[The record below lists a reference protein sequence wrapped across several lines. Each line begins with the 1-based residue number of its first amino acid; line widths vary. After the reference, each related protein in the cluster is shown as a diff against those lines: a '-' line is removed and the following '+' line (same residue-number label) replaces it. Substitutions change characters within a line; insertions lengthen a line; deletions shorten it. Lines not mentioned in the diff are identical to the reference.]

1 VPVDKCYKTKVKV
14 IVRNSTPKGVFPQ
27 PKSVLRFGHAFGY
40 GVRSLTVPTS
50 LSLRPKSSLLLALLF
65 SLVAL
70 PSAWAQ
76 KDTGAI
82 VGLVR
87 DSSGAI
93 VTDAK
98 VTITD
103 ADRGTVLSFTTNSDG
118 EYVASPLRIGRYT
131 VTVEKAGFKKAV
143 AGPFQVNIQD
153 RVGVDMQLQAGATT
167 ETVNVTSQGPQLETE
182 TSELGQVVDSHR
194 INALPLN
201 GRNYAQLALLGA
213 GVAAA
218 EPGSRVETSYG
229 FSSNGA
235 RSLQNNF
242 LLDGIDN
249 NANLGDVLNGA
260 AYVVQPA
267 VDAIAEFKV
276 ETNSYSAEFGRGNGA
291 IMDAVIKSGTNH
303 LHGDVWEFLRNEKLD
318 ATNAFD
324 IFGRQPYKQNQF
336 GFTLGGPIVRNK
348 MFFFG
353 DYEGLRI
360 RQALPQLSQ
369 VPYQSWVNGDFSNQL
384 PPVLDSTTATGVL
397 DCSGNPTYPGEI
409 FDATKAQSSS
419 PYNGGPCSVP
429 IGTTSTGVPTNIFTG
444 NTGNNTPIDPL
455 AQEMANLFPAPNAP
469 QFGPQAY
476 LASPERNERDD
487 KFDIRYDL
495 TISQK
500 DNFFARFSY
509 GNDSNFLPSPFQ
521 NFLDGG
527 SFQDG
532 YSSNDAEG
540 LAASEIHS
548 FRNNLINEFRF
559 GLNRLNSHRYNLF
572 YNQNVSQQLPGGIPF
587 PGVPFDTTQNIGGLP
602 FLSFGDG
609 TTGVG
614 ASEFL
619 PANEHQH
626 SYVFTDNLNWIHGRH
641 AAKFGG
647 ELRFEQFTILEPAEA
662 RGTMDFG
669 GNFLIN
675 DNLADPGTGGEAF
688 ASFMQGISDGGGI
701 TSVKPNIDYRRQI
714 YSVYALDD
722 FKVTPRLTVNV
733 GLRYELF
740 TTIKEANDNQATFNF
755 TSLSLIAPS
764 GQNLT
769 LPSSLALNIQST
781 GTRGLISPDLN
792 NFAPRLGLSYQITDK
807 LVLRAGYG
815 VFYGGQENGP
825 FSNPSPGYNPPFL
838 SEETFNTPC
847 TAPSANPA
855 TGQQDC
861 SISSA
866 NNGGLP
872 LNILSQGFP
881 LNSLTEPNTTELYS
895 IDPHLVT
902 PYTQQ
907 WHLGLEYQL
916 PADTVLDVS
925 YAGSRGLKLF
935 AFYNGNQAVPVLGTD
950 SLPTAPRRPANN
962 EAPGATGPC
971 TLANSQNCNPALD
984 VAIDTFR
991 SNAQSNYNSLQVR
1004 LEKRYS
1010 HGLQYE
1016 IAYTFAHALDNASSA
1031 SLGSVNNG
1039 DFQDQRFPNSNYGNA
1054 DFDVRHRIVFSYV
1067 YDLPFGHG
1075 RPFANGATGVKNQI
1089 IGNWQTTGVFSAA
1102 TGNYYTATDINNI
1115 SGGDCGGTVGYY
1127 CSRPARVGN
1136 PNASPCVPGTL
1147 FNTCAFEDNGTN
1159 PGIIPLGTFGNAG
1172 RNIIEGPGYKTWDM
1186 SLVKQFP
1193 ISEAKRLE
1201 FRAEFFNILNHVNY
1215 LFGQFGAIS
1224 AEPTP
1229 LELGQS
1235 GFGLPLAARNPRQ
1248 IQVALKFYF

>member
-1 VPVDKCYKTKVKV
+1 MP
-14 IVRNSTPKGVFPQ
+14 TPFCRCCTT
-27 PKSVLRFGHAFGY
+27 VLF
-40 GVRSLTVPTS
+40 L
-50 LSLRPKSSLLLALLF
+50 LSFMLAA
-65 SLVAL
+65 VVGAR
-70 PSAWAQ
+70 AQ

-82 VGLVR
+82 VGQVR

-98 VTITD
+98 VTVTD
-103 ADRGTVLSFTTNSDG
+103 ADRGIVLTFTTNSDG
-118 EYVASPLRIGRYT
+118 EYTASPLRIGRYT
-131 VTVEKAGFKKAV
+131 VTVEKAGFKKAL
-143 AGPFQVNIQD
+143 AGPVQVNIQD
-153 RVGVDMQLQAGATT
+153 RVSVDIQLQPGAAT
-167 ETVNVTSQGPQLETE
+167 ETVEVSSQGPQLETE
-182 TSELGQVVDSHR
+182 TSDLGQVVDSRR

-201 GRNYAQLALLGA
+201 GRNYAQLALLGV

-218 EPGSRVETSYG
+218 EPGSRVETTYG
-229 FSSNGA
+229 FSANGA

-291 IMDAVIKSGTNH
+291 IMNAVIKSGTNH
-303 LHGDVWEFLRNEKLD
+303 IHGDVWEFLRNEKLD
-318 ATNAFD
+318 ANNAFD
-324 IFGRQPYKQNQF
+324 EFGRQPYKQNQF
-336 GFTLGGPIVRNK
+336 GFTLGGPIVKNK
-348 MFFFG
+348 LFFFG

-360 RQALPQLSQ
+360 RQALPQLST
-369 VPYQSWVNGDFSNQL
+369 VPTPAEVTGDFSSFLQL
-384 PPVLDSTTATGVL
+384 NSPIPGVL
-397 DCSGNPTYPGEI
+397 DCSGNPTYQGEI
-409 FDATKAQSSS
+409 FNPLLAQSNS

-429 IGTTSTGVPTNIFTG
+429 IGTTSTGQPTNIFTG
-444 NTGNNTPIDPL
+444 NSGTNTPIDPL
-455 AQEMANLFPAPNAP
+455 AQELANLFPAPNSTLP
-469 QFGPQAY
+469 GGNY
-476 LASPERNERDD
+476 LAVPKRNETEN
-487 KFDIRYDL
+487 KFDVRVDYTIRE
-495 TISQK
+495 K

-532 YSSNDAEG
+532 YSNNTAEG

-559 GLNRLNSHRYNLF
+559 GFNHLDSHRYNLF
-572 YNQNVSQQLPGGIPF
+572 YNQNVAQELPGGIPF
-587 PGVPFDTTQNIGGLP
+587 PGVPYEEGQNIGGLP
-602 FLSFGDG
+602 FLGFGDG
-609 TTGVG
+609 TAGIG

-619 PANEHQH
+619 PAVEHQH
-626 SYVFTDNLNWIHGRH
+626 SYVFTDNLNWIRGRH

-647 ELRFEQFTILEPAEA
+647 EVRFEEFTLLEPAEA
-662 RGTMDFG
+662 RGSMDFG
-669 GNFLIN
+669 GGFLIN
-675 DNLADPGTGGEAF
+675 DNYADPGTGGEAF
-688 ASFMQGISDGGGI
+688 ASFMQGIPDGGAI
-701 TSVKPNIDYRRQI
+701 TSVLPNIDYRRQI
-714 YSVYALDD
+714 YAVYALDD
-722 FKVTPRLTVNV
+722 FKVTPRLTLNL

-755 TSLSLIAPS
+755 GSLSLIAPS
-764 GQNLT
+764 GRDRT
-769 LPSSLALNIQST
+769 LPASLALNIQNT
-781 GTRGLISPDLN
+781 GSRGLISPDLN
-792 NFAPRLGLSYQITDK
+792 NFAPRVGLSYQISDK
-807 LVLRAGYG
+807 LVFRSGYG
-815 VFYGGQENGP
+815 IFYGGQENGP
-825 FSNPSPGYNPPFL
+825 FSNPSPGFNPPFL
-838 SEETFNTPC
+838 SAETFNTPC

-855 TGQQDC
+855 AGQLDC
-861 SISSA
+861 SISAA

-872 LNILSQGFP
+872 LNVLAQGFP
-881 LNSLTEPNTTELYS
+881 TASLATPNTTELYAL
-895 IDPHLVT
+895 DPRLVT

-907 WHLGLEYQL
+907 WHMGVEYQL
-916 PADTVLDVS
+916 PADTVLEVS

-935 AFYNGNQAVPVLGTD
+935 AFYNGNQTVPVLGTD
-950 SLPTAPRRPANN
+950 SLPTAPRRPA
-962 EAPGATGPC
+962 AQVTPGAPPGSEC
-971 TLANSQNCNPALD
+971 TLDAYLNNPSVYNCNPSLD

-1010 HGLQYE
+1010 HGLQFE
-1016 IAYTFAHALDNASSA
+1016 AAYTFAHALDNASSA

-1054 DFDVRHRIVFSYV
+1054 DFDVRHRFVFSYV

-1075 RPFANGATGVKNQI
+1075 RAFGNGATGIVNGI

-1127 CSRPARVGN
+1127 CSRPNLVGN
-1136 PNASPCVPGTL
+1136 PNASPCVPGAL
-1147 FNTCAFEDNGTN
+1147 FNTCAFEDNTV
-1159 PGIIPLGTFGNAG
+1159 LGTFGNAG
-1172 RNIIEGPGYKTWDM
+1172 RNIIEGPGYKTWDT
-1186 SLVKQFP
+1186 SFVKLFP
-1193 ISEAKRLE
+1193 IKEQKRLE

-1229 LELGQS
+1229 LELGQA
-1235 GFGLPLAARNPRQ
+1235 GFGFPLAARNPRQ
-1248 IQVALKFYF
+1248 VQFALKFYF